1 MALATLTIDINA
13 RLANI
18 ERDLGRATH
27 IAEKNGQKMEAA
39 FAGARAAFV
48 ALGAAL
54 GAGAFVAGIKSV
66 IDGADELA
74 KASQKYGI
82 AVEKLS
88 ALQYAGGLSDV
99 SLESIGKALKKLS
112 VNMLDTAAG
121 TGEARDAFKAMGISV
136 TDAGGQLKTSDQVL
150 GELADKFAIMEEGA
164 GKTALAAKIMGE
176 RLGPDMLPLLNQGA
190 KGLAAMTKEAEQLGV
205 VVGGDLAKKS
215 EEFNDNLTRL
225 STVADA
231 FKISIAQEALPV
243 LGELL
248 ASFVQHRKET
258 AGLTDDFS
266 LLGETLKA
274 VVVFFGN
281 VAFVL
286 QGVGRE
292 IGGISA
298 QVAALASGDFKGFSN
313 IGKLM
318 KEDAV
323 AARKDLDD
331 WEKRIMTAGRG
342 TANALGDTARRVA
355 APSLPSKDKK
365 KTERDDELRQMQEL
379 GREYEKL
386 WESAEKYTAGLDVQI
401 EKGRALTQ
409 SEQLLLEVERQLPA
423 EWAASIKP
431 LLDRA
436 DAQEKAIKN
445 AAEAKRLYE
454 ETRTPEENLAAAQ
467 IRLNEL
473 LDAGAIS
480 WDTYARAVFAAQD
493 AYDAA
498 LEKTKKTTD
507 EMTEFAKQAARNMQD
522 AMADGFFNIMQGKFD
537 DLAGNFKQ
545 TIDRMVAN
553 LLASQLMNFLTGDF
567 GKTGQM
573 GGALGNIFGSLF
585 GGARAAGGPVSR
597 GSAYLVGERG
607 PELFVPRQSGN
618 IVPNGGGMTVVNNF
632 TVSQPAD
639 RRTQEQIAALAG
651 ASIQTA
657 MARGA

>member
-18 ERDLGRATH
+18 ERDLGKAAH
-27 IAEKNGQKMEAA
+27 LAEKNSKRMESA
-39 FAGARAAFV
+39 FAGAKAAFV
-48 ALGAAL
+48 GLGAAL
-54 GAGAFVAGIKSV
+54 GTGALLAGIKN
-66 IDGADELA
+66 IINEADDLA
-74 KASQKYGI
+74 KASRKFGV
-82 AVEKLS
+82 AVEDLS
-88 ALQYAGGLSDV
+88 ALKYAGALSDV
-99 SLESIGKALKKLS
+99 SLEAIGNGLKKLS

-121 TGEARDAFKAMGISV
+121 TGEARDAFKALDISV
-136 TDAGGQLKTSDQVL
+136 TDAGGGLKASDQVL
-150 GELADKFAIMEEGA
+150 AELADKFAGMEDGA
-164 GKTALAAKIMGE
+164 GKTALAVKI
-176 RLGPDMLPLLNQGA
+176 LGRAGADMIPLLNAGS
-190 KGLAAMTKEAEQLGV
+190 KGLAEMKKEAEQLGV
-205 VVGGDLAKKS
+205 IVGGDLAQRS

-225 STVADA
+225 GTAADA
-231 FKISIAQEALPV
+231 FKIAIAQQALPV
-243 LGELL
+243 LNELL
-248 ASFVQHRKET
+248 SSFIQQRKET
-258 AGLTDDFS
+258 DGLIDDFD

-281 VAFVL
+281 VSFVL

-298 QVAALASGDFKGFSN
+298 QVAALASGDFKGFSA

-323 AARKDLDD
+323 KARKDLEE
-331 WEKRIMTAGRG
+331 WEKRINSAGRG

-355 APSLPSKDKK
+355 APTLPTKGKEKSKQ
-365 KTERDDELRQMQEL
+365 DDELRQMRDL
-379 GREYEKL
+379 GKEYEKL
-386 WESAEKYTAGLDVQI
+386 WESAEKYTAGLDAQI
-401 EKGRALTQ
+401 EKGRTLTQ
-409 SEQLLLEVERQLPA
+409 SEQQLLEVERQLPA

-431 LLDRA
+431 LLERA
-436 DAQEKAIKN
+436 DAQEKAIKL
-445 AAEAKRLYE
+445 ASDAKRIYE

-498 LEKTKKTTD
+498 VEKTKQATD
-507 EMTEFAKQAARNMQD
+507 DMTEFAKQAARNMQD

-573 GGALGNIFGSLF
+573 GGVFGNLF
-585 GGARAAGGPVSR
+585 KDLLPS
-597 GSAYLVGERG
+597 YDVGTD
-607 PELFVPRQSGN
+607 FVPRTGPAIIHRGER
-618 IVPNGGGMTVVNNF
+618 IVPAAENRPGATGVTVVNNF
-632 TVSQPAD
+632 TVQQPAD

-657 MARGA
+657 LARGA